1 MKQLIKT
8 VRDTLVRLHRDER
21 GAEGLEKILIIAA
34 IVLPI
39 LIVLVFFRE
48 ELTEWLSDS
57 FEDVR
62 DDADV
67 GDVNDPF

>member
-1 MKQLIKT
+1 MRQLIKT
-8 VRDTLVRLHRDER
+8 VRETLVRLHRDER